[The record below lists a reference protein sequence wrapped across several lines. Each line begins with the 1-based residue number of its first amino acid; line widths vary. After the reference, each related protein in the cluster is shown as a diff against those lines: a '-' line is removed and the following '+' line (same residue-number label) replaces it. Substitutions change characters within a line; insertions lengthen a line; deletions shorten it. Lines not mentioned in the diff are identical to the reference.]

1 MSFGSNR
8 PTFKPTP
15 YGYTRRSRRGIPRW
29 LLLLI
34 TGIVLGAGGVLFLQ
48 RSYGPQRL
56 TVEQS
61 EQLRMDLNT
70 ANLENQRINTE
81 SKTLRQNLE
90 QTQAAQKQQDSQIEL
105 LRKHAADMEAG
116 VAGLIAA
123 IPPDPRGTSPG
134 IRSADMVLGS
144 EGLSYQVLLI
154 QDLKEGNTQVP
165 NMRGEVKLIGS
176 GTYPNGNTAYVDLGS
191 QPLNMGRYT
200 VISGQTE
207 LPKAYRLH
215 QVTVQIMGEDSDKVI
230 ATRTFRVTA
239 AKK

>member
-15 YGYTRRSRRGIPRW
+15 YGYTRRSRGIPRW

-70 ANLENQRINTE
+70 ANLENQRLNTE
-81 SKTLRQNLE
+81 SKTLRQDLGKA
-90 QTQAAQKQQDSQIEL
+90 QAAQKDQSAQVEQ

-116 VAGLIAA
+116 VASLIAA
-123 IPPDPRGTSPG
+123 IPPDPRGSSPG
-134 IRSADMVLGS
+134 IRSTDMILHDD
-144 EGLSYQVLLI
+144 GLHYQILLI
-154 QDLKEGNTQVP
+154 QDPRKGETDIQNL
-165 NMRGEVKLIGS
+165 RGEVKLIGI
-176 GTYPNGNTAYVDLGS
+176 GTYPNGNSAYVPLGT
-191 QPLNMGRYT
+191 QALDMGRYT
-200 VISGQTE
+200 VVEGQAE

-215 QVTVQIMGEDSDKVI
+215 QVTVQIMAEGSDKVI
-230 ATRTFRVTA
+230 ATRTVRATA
-239 AKK
+239 ARR

>member
-1 MSFGSNR
+1 MSLGSNR

-15 YGYTRRSRRGIPRW
+15 YGYTRRSRGIPRW

-70 ANLENQRINTE
+70 ANLENQRMNTE
-81 SKTLRQNLE
+81 SKALRQDLD
-90 QTQAAQKQQDSQIEL
+90 QAQAAQKEQNAQVEQ
-105 LRKHAADMEAG
+105 LRKHAADMQAG

-134 IRSADMVLGS
+134 IRSADMTLQDD
-144 EGLSYQVLLI
+144 GLHYQVLLI
-154 QDLKEGNTQVP
+154 QDPVDGDTQVA
-165 NMRGEVKLIGS
+165 NLRGEVKLIGI
-176 GTYPNGNTAYVDLGS
+176 GTYPNGNTAYVGLGS
-191 QPLNMGRYT
+191 QPLDMGRYT
-200 VISGQTE
+200 VINGQTE

-215 QVTVQIMGEDSDKVI
+215 QVTIQIMGEGSDKVV

-239 AKK
+239 AK

>member
-1 MSFGSNR
+1 MSLGSNR

-15 YGYTRRSRRGIPRW
+15 YGYTRRSRGIPRW

-34 TGIVLGAGGVLFLQ
+34 TGIALGAGGVLFLQ

-70 ANLENQRINTE
+70 ANLENQRLGTE
-81 SKTLRQNLE
+81 SKALRQEL
-90 QTQAAQKQQDSQIEL
+90 TQAQATSKEQGATVEQ

-116 VAGLIAA
+116 VSSLIAA

-134 IRSADMVLGS
+134 IRSADMVVRDD
-144 EGLSYQVLLI
+144 GLHYQVLLI
-154 QDLKEGNTQVP
+154 QELPEGQTEVP
-165 NMRGEVKLIGS
+165 NLRGEVKLVGI
-176 GTYPNGNTAYVDLGS
+176 GTYPNGNTAYVDLNT
-191 QPLNMGRYT
+191 QPLDMGRYT

-207 LPKAYRLH
+207 LPKAYRLR
-215 QVTVQIMGEDSDKVI
+215 QVTIQITGQDSDKVI
-230 ATRTFRVTA
+230 ATRTVRATA
-239 AKK
+239 GK

>member
-1 MSFGSNR
+1 MSLGSNR

-15 YGYTRRSRRGIPRW
+15 YGYTRRSKGIPRW

-81 SKTLRQNLE
+81 SKALHQDLS
-90 QTQAAQKQQDSQIEL
+90 QALAAQKEQNVQLEQ
-105 LRKHAADMEAG
+105 LRKRATDMQAG

-134 IRSADMVLGS
+134 IRSADMTLR
-144 EGLSYQVLLI
+144 EDGLHYQVLLI
-154 QDLKEGNTQVP
+154 QDPAKGETDVGNL
-165 NMRGEVKLIGS
+165 RGAIKLIGIGS
-176 GTYPNGNTAYVDLGS
+176 YPNGNTAYVELGS
-191 QPLNMGRYT
+191 QALDMGRYA

-215 QVTVQIMGEDSDKVI
+215 QVTIQIMAEGSDKVI
-230 ATRTFRVTA
+230 ATRTIKVTR
-239 AKK
+239 AK

>member
-1 MSFGSNR
+1 MSLGSNR

-15 YGYTRRSRRGIPRW
+15 YGYTRRSRGIPRW

-70 ANLENQRINTE
+70 ANLENQRLN
-81 SKTLRQNLE
+81 SDAKTLRQDLGKA
-90 QTQAAQKQQDSQIEL
+90 QAAQKDQSTQVEQ
-105 LRKHAADMEAG
+105 LRKRAADMEAG
-116 VAGLIAA
+116 VSSLIAA
-123 IPPDPRGTSPG
+123 IPADPRGTTPG
-134 IRSADMVLGS
+134 IRSADMVLQ
-144 EGLSYQVLLI
+144 EDGLHYQVLLI
-154 QDLKEGNTQVP
+154 QDPPKGETEVP
-165 NMRGEVKLIGS
+165 NLRGEVKLIGT
-176 GTYPNGNTAYVDLGS
+176 GTYPNGNTAYVELG
-191 QPLNMGRYT
+191 QQALDMGRYI

-215 QVTVQIMGEDSDKVI
+215 QVTVQIMAEGSDKVI
-230 ATRTFRVTA
+230 ATRTMRVTA
-239 AKK
+239 PRR

>member
-1 MSFGSNR
+1 MSLGSNR

-15 YGYTRRSRRGIPRW
+15 YGYTRRSRGIPRW

-70 ANLENQRINTE
+70 ANLENQRLNSD
-81 SKTLRQNLE
+81 SKALRQDLGKA
-90 QTQAAQKQQDSQIEL
+90 QAAQKDQSAQVEQ
-105 LRKHAADMEAG
+105 LRKRAADMEAG
-116 VAGLIAA
+116 VSSLIAA
-123 IPPDPRGTSPG
+123 IPADPRGTTPG
-134 IRSADMVLGS
+134 IRSADMVLQDD
-144 EGLSYQVLLI
+144 GLHYQVLLI
-154 QDLKEGNTQVP
+154 QDPPKGETEVP
-165 NMRGEVKLIGS
+165 NLRGEVKLIGT
-176 GTYPNGNTAYVDLGS
+176 GTYPNGNTAYVELG
-191 QPLNMGRYT
+191 QQALDMGRYI

-215 QVTVQIMGEDSDKVI
+215 QVTVQIMAEGSDKVI
-230 ATRTFRVTA
+230 ATRTMRVTA
-239 AKK
+239 PRR